1 MMNLMKRMLA
11 MLLMLCMLLPL
22 AVTAEEEE
30 DTFSDLGGQIV
41 GNDEL
46 DDFGDMDMT
55 IDIDMDNLQEADEEG
70 GFYIGDDEQVASAI
84 EILDAEIDESV
95 DPGKL
100 DLNENLP
107 DHVVNILLIGID
119 SRETDVKSE
128 AKDQKG
134 DVQIIVSIKKKDGS
148 IKLTSVLRDL
158 YVTIPGFKSKNRIN
172 VSYQRGGGQLA
183 MRTMNNLLELN
194 IQHYIVINFYGLASI
209 IDSLGGIDIE
219 LTKQE
224 ASAINS
230 YIKKNLKKGGYDNQD
245 EDYVRQPLEKVN
257 GVQHLDG
264 IQAVMYARLRSIDN
278 DFERSSRQRHLL
290 ELLLGK
296 VLDGGMD
303 IDKLV
308 GLLEVCLP
316 YAETNMSA
324 WDMVELASGVLSS
337 DILSRLENGE
347 ALLEQNR
354 VPMDETWKYYTT
366 DAGASVV
373 AFRNTTR
380 LNENIKGIHEFIY
393 GEYIPAD

>member
-1 MMNLMKRMLA
+1 MNLMKRMLA

-46 DDFGDMDMT
+46 DDFSDMDMT

-134 DVQIIVSIKKKDGS
+134 DVQIIVSINKKDGS
-148 IKLTSVLRDL
+148 IKMTSVLRDL

-230 YIKKNLKKGGYDNQD
+230 YIKKNLKKGGYDNQN

-278 DFERSSRQRHLL
+278 DFERSNRQRHLL

-373 AFRNTTR
+373 AFRNTNR